1 MKFTYYTL
9 VILLMSGLGVRS
21 MTATSAF
28 DQQGEKIIQ
37 EGYLPSSLV
46 AMFVAKQLGAY
57 GTEKNQIFNAKVVEK
72 IYPQLKEALTKA
84 GSHVRVVKVSF
95 MDNSVAY
102 GHLVSVQQMTPA
114 SRFDNTEE
122 PRRDF
127 RVTIELSAINNI
139 PATTLQGTFFGTSWS
154 GNWDTKGMLTVLFNL
169 YDIVKYGEIKNIT
182 SQEIDKFL
190 QENK

>member
-37 EGYLPSSLV
+37 EGYLPSSLI
-46 AMFVAKQLGAY
+46 AMFLAKQLGAY
-57 GTEKNQIFNAKVVEK
+57 GTEKNQIFNAEVVEK
-72 IYPQLKEALTKA
+72 IYPQLKEALIKA

-95 MDNSVAY
+95 MDNSMAY
-102 GHLVSVQQMTPA
+102 GHLASVRQITSA

-139 PATTLQGTFFGTSWS
+139 PATTLQGTFFGASWS